1 MQQGLRGISEGTV
14 PFGSVIRCIISVP
27 EAFFGGLSEKSIDF
41 FPPRILIYLHSKLLP
56 GSRKKHKWQ

>member
-14 PFGSVIRCIISVP
+14 PSGSVIRCIISVP

-41 FPPRILIYLHSKLLP
+41 FSPTNPDLSSL
-56 GSRKKHKWQ
+56 